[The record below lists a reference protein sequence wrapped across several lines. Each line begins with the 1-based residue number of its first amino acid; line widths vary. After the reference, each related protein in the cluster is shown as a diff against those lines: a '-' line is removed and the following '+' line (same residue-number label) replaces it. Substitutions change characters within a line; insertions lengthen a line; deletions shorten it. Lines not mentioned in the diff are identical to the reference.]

1 MTAES
6 LRRFDEDDLELA
18 IELGRRAGVAIEN
31 ARLYERQAAT
41 AAVLQRSLMPAEIP
55 KIQGF
60 EAHAMYRPAGPDDI
74 VGGDFYDA
82 FRVAGGWTLLVGDIA
97 GKGIQAAALTA
108 QARHVLRSNTMFT
121 GDVVQAV
128 THLNRLLVA
137 DEKLSLCTICAVVL
151 PDDPGEN
158 PARVLCAGHPRPVLV
173 RDGTTTEVGNSGP
186 LVGAF
191 EDSVFGADEVVLSPG
206 DPGLLP
212 TASPTR
218 AAWTAGWA
226 QSDCTRSSPRP
237 AHRGTPSR
245 SSTRRSRASST
256 VPRPTTRRSSRSS
269 VWPDQTANR
278 PRQRGLRTWRTRA
291 ASRMRWSR
299 SASLVAARAASA

>member
-82 FRVAGGWTLLVGDIA
+82 FRVPGGWTLLVGDIA

-151 PDDPGEN
+151 PDDPGAS
-158 PARVLCAGHPRPVLV
+158 PARVLCAGHPPPGSRAE
-173 RDGTTTEVGNSGP
+173 RDDHRGRQQRTPGRRLRGQRLRRRRGSSCRAGTFWSST
-186 LVGAF
+186 
-191 EDSVFGADEVVLSPG
+191 
-206 DPGLLP
+206 P
-212 TASPTR
+212 TGSPTR
-218 AAWTAGWA
+218 VALTAGWA
-226 QSDCTRSSPRP
+226 QSDSTRSSPRP
-237 AHRGTPSR
+237 APRGTPSR
-245 SSTRRSRASST
+245 SSTRRSRASSMA
-256 VPRPTTRRSSRSS
+256 PRPTTPPSSRSS
-269 VWPDQTANR
+269 AWPSPTA
-278 PRQRGLRTWRTRA
+278 G
-291 ASRMRWSR
+291 SGR
-299 SASLVAARAASA
+299 SAADPAPVRARLGRWAYRLVTITERRCS